1 MKQQKNVKEAL
12 TIEVLNQQTAM
23 QLVVGGRTSPSSADI
38 IESLKVLI
46 EHGADV
52 NYVPRSSEIYNTF
65 VELILTI

>member
-1 MKQQKNVKEAL
+1 
-12 TIEVLNQQTAM
+12 M